1 MDYIIRNEEEKDY
14 SEVENVVREAFWN
27 VYRPGC
33 NEHLVIHNFRTDPA
47 FIKEL
52 DFVIEKDGEIIGSII
67 YSYAKLKL
75 DDGRVKD
82 FICFGP
88 VGIRPDFQNA
98 GLGQELI
105 HYSLEKAKKLGHT
118 AVFITGHHKYY
129 QKLGFESA
137 SKYGIFLDNNRAG
150 EFKFFMVKSLTEGA
164 LTGMNGILEFND
176 CFNPS
181 KEETEEFDK
190 MFSLKVKEKRPGQFE
205 E

>member
-14 SEVENVVREAFWN
+14 YEIENVVREAFWN

-33 NEHLVIHNFRTDPA
+33 NEHLVIHNFRNDPA

-52 DFVIEKDGEIIGSII
+52 DFVVEKDGEIVGSII

-88 VGIRPDFQNA
+88 VGIRPDYQNA

-105 HYSLEKAKKLGHT
+105 YFSLKEAQKLGHT
-118 AVFITGHHKYY
+118 VVFITGHHKYY

-137 SKYGIFLDNNRAG
+137 SKYGVFLDNNRDG
-150 EFKFFMVKSLTEGA
+150 ELTPILPFCITCVSVKVLAADVFAAFARSLA
-164 LTGMNGILEFND
+164 LAFIVKLL
-176 CFNPS
+176 FNPH
-181 KEETEEFDK
+181 KYR
-190 MFSLKVKEKRPGQFE
+190 L
-205 E
+205 

>member
-14 SEVENVVREAFWN
+14 YEVENVVREAFWN

-33 NEHLVIHNFRTDPA
+33 NEHLVIHNFRNDPA

-52 DFVIEKDGEIIGSII
+52 NFVVEKDGEIIGSII

-88 VGIRPDFQNA
+88 VGIRPDYQNA

-105 HYSLEKAKKLGHT
+105 YFSLKEAQKLGHT
-118 AVFITGHHKYY
+118 VVFITGHHKYY

-137 SKYGIFLDNNRAG
+137 SKYGVFLNNNRAG
-150 EFKFFMVKSLTEGA
+150 EFKFFMVKSLTEDG
-164 LTGMNGILEFND
+164 LTDMNGVLEFND

-181 KEETEEFDK
+181 KEETEEFDRR
-190 MFSLKVKEKRPGQFE
+190 FPLKVKEKRPGQFE

>member
-14 SEVENVVREAFWN
+14 FEVENVVREAFWN

-33 NEHLVIHNFRTDPA
+33 NEHLVTHNFRTDPA

-52 DFVIEKDGEIIGSII
+52 DYVIEKDGEIIGSII

-88 VGIRPDFQNA
+88 IGIRPDYQNT
-98 GLGQELI
+98 GLGKKLI
-105 HYSLEKAKKLGHT
+105 YYSLEEAKKLGHK

-137 SKYGIFLDNNRAG
+137 SKYGVFLDNNRDG
-150 EFKFFMVKSLTEGA
+150 EFKFFMVKPLTEDA
-164 LTGMNGILEFND
+164 LIGINGILEFDD
-176 CFNPS
+176 CFSPS

-190 MFSLKVKEKRPGQFE
+190 MFPLKVKEKRPGQFE

>member
-1 MDYIIRNEEEKDY
+1 MVYMIRNEEENDY
-14 SEVENVVREAFWN
+14 SEVENVIREAFWN

-33 NEHLVIHNFRTDPA
+33 NEHLVTHNLRTSPA

-75 DDGRVKD
+75 DDGSVKD

-88 VGIRPDFQNA
+88 VGIRPDYQSA
-98 GLGQELI
+98 GLGQKLI
-105 HYSLEKAKKLGHT
+105 RYSLDEAEKLGYT

-129 QKLGFESA
+129 HKLGFESA
-137 SKYGIFLDNNRAG
+137 SKYGIFLDDNREG
-150 EFKFFMVKSLTEGA
+150 EFKFFMVKVLAEGA
-164 LTGMNGILEFND
+164 LAGMNGVLDFDD

-181 KEETEEFDK
+181 KEDTEEFDK
-190 MFSLKVKEKRPGQFE
+190 MFPPKIKEKRPGQME

>member
-14 SEVENVVREAFWN
+14 YEVENVVREAFWN

-33 NEHLVIHNFRTDPA
+33 NEHLVIHNFRNDPV

-52 DFVIEKDGEIIGSII
+52 DFVVEKDGEIIGSII

-88 VGIRPDFQNA
+88 VGIRPDYQNA

-105 HYSLEKAKKLGHT
+105 YFSLKEAKKLGHT
-118 AVFITGHHKYY
+118 VVFITGHHKYY

-137 SKYGIFLDNNRAG
+137 SKYGVFLDNNRAG
-150 EFKFFMVKSLTEGA
+150 EFKFFMVKSLTEDG
-164 LTGMNGILEFND
+164 LTDMNGVLEFND

-181 KEETEEFDK
+181 KEETEEFDRR
-190 MFSLKVKEKRPGQFE
+190 FPLKVKEKRPGQFE